1 MERYKSVSI
10 ELDTYEK
17 LVELARRN
25 YRSVPKELARLVDVA
40 YETIAAEADAEIEA
54 MKDKLMESLAATPD
68 AK

>member
-17 LVELARRN
+17 LIELARRN

-54 MKDKLMESLAATPD
+54 MKDKLKEGVE
-68 AK
+68 

>member
-25 YRSVPKELARLVDVA
+25 YRSVPKELARLVDAA

>member
-17 LVELARRN
+17 LIELARRN

>member
-17 LVELARRN
+17 LIELARRN

-40 YETIAAEADAEIEA
+40 YETIAAGADAEIEA

>member
-54 MKDKLMESLAATPD
+54 MKDKLMESLQLS
-68 AK
+68 